1 MMNLHEHKE
10 IIAISSLLIIV
21 IAITLFLLNI
31 DLKMGVY
38 YVRDVYGYL
47 NNALFFAGL
56 DSGVERLRGLSPFIP
71 MLTSI
76 FFRMGFIS
84 DGTIMIVSSVF
95 YIFSALGMYLMLRL
109 RFNELLSLAGSLIL
123 STFSINLV
131 WVSKGMLDIPG
142 LCLSIWIIYFAILSF
157 NRNPR
162 FLYLTSSLT
171 VIGFFTRYTV
181 ALVMPVILIQLF
193 ILNDPIKFIKTNIRP
208 IIISILIGIITLAIF
223 LGIYHFYNLPM
234 FFLSQ
239 TQSIS
244 SSTATGSATPIQNN
258 LFYYLNNILIYV
270 SATNFIPYS
279 LQPGHLLM
287 NSLSWSGGQPT
298 IISYVFAIICIIG
311 MTLSFKK
318 LFEKDNR
325 KLLEGNNNKYKQ
337 ILLVIGMTIFLI
349 TYTKISIFASI
360 FLLALLIIVAY
371 KIFNKTE
378 IEHLSLD
385 FIFLSWFLI
394 NFIFFT
400 YHPTKVDRYAI
411 TFTPFLAYLII
422 LSLDLIFERLKSKEY
437 VSKIKIIFPIGLL
450 FAVLICSGYYCL
462 INEPHTFD
470 NQVTSNIMTSSL
482 EENAVGEWLVK
493 YDPNYKSKVIWADR
507 GGDMSFILKKNIP
520 SLDHISN
527 TTDFSSTM
535 IKENVTYFISKDNK
549 TNLNPYVKLYQ
560 NGEVSLYQRK

>member
-1 MMNLHEHKE
+1 MNLHEHKE

-21 IAITLFLLNI
+21 IAITLLLLNI

-76 FFRMGFIS
+76 FFRMGFVS

-95 YIFSALGMYLMLRL
+95 YIFSAIGMYLMLRL
-109 RFNELLSLAGSLIL
+109 RFDELLSLTGSLIL

-157 NRNPR
+157 NKNPR
-162 FLYLTSSLT
+162 FLYLTASLT

-193 ILNDPIKFIKTNIRP
+193 ILNDPIKFIKTNIKP
-208 IIISILIGIITLAIF
+208 IIISIFIGILTLAIF

-244 SSTATGSATPIQNN
+244 SSTATGSAAPVQNN
-258 LFYYLNNILIYV
+258 LFYYLNNIIIYV

-279 LQPGHLLM
+279 LQPGHFSM
-287 NSLSWSGGQPT
+287 NSLSWLGGQPT

-311 MTLSFKK
+311 IALSFKK
-318 LFEKDNR
+318 LFGKENR
-325 KLLEGNNNKYKQ
+325 KLMEGNNNKYKQ
-337 ILLVIGMTIFLI
+337 ILLVIGMAIFLI

-437 VSKIKIIFPIGLL
+437 ISKIKIIFPIGLL
-450 FAVLICSGYYCL
+450 CAVLICSGYYCL

-470 NQVTSNIMTSSL
+470 NQVTPNIMTASL
-482 EENAVGEWLVK
+482 EEKAVGEWLAK
-493 YDPNYKSKVIWADR
+493 YDPNYESKVIWADR

-527 TTDFSSTM
+527 TSDFSSTM

-549 TNLNPYVKLYQ
+549 TNLNPYIKLYQ